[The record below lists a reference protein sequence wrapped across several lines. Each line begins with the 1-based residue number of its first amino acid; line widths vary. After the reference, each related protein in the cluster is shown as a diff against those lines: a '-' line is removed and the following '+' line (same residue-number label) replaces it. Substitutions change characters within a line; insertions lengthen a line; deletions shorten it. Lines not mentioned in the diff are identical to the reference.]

1 MQILEIENV
10 LAAMPS
16 VFNQMISEMYDYSYS
31 KVLLNKK
38 KQHTYNWNSFGYSYS
53 LYKHDKDSNSQIL
66 NTIWSPFMTERN
78 AAYKLWLSTKNTV
91 KRNSDARVAVCK
103 ARISSYEWKFNITWQ
118 NVSWSVSIST
128 MNHGINFFSSPAF
141 GLCFNTTNGSGSANF
156 KPIIT
161 SYCKFSFQYVQK
173 QQYNSKIHTLKI
185 YRQYV
190 FSS

>member
-66 NTIWSPFMTERN
+66 NTIHDGEKRWLQTLIVNEKHRET
-78 AAYKLWLSTKNTV
+78 KLRRT
-91 KRNSDARVAVCK
+91 RC
-103 ARISSYEWKFNITWQ
+103 
-118 NVSWSVSIST
+118 
-128 MNHGINFFSSPAF
+128 
-141 GLCFNTTNGSGSANF
+141 GL
-156 KPIIT
+156 
-161 SYCKFSFQYVQK
+161 
-173 QQYNSKIHTLKI
+173 
-185 YRQYV
+185 
-190 FSS
+190 